1 MPPETT
7 RKMPEAVLVLACPKN
22 ESMVLHDSPYMK
34 FALILLLS
42 LPCVAKADSPTS
54 PNGGVPQP
62 TAELKVMTERLHLSQ
77 DQQDQIAPILV
88 AEANQ
93 RTAIQN
99 DSSLSVQEKHDQTG
113 VVHRAALRQIK
124 ALFTPEQL
132 AIIEQAQ
139 AHPQPGPTHPST
151 TL

>member
-1 MPPETT
+1 
-7 RKMPEAVLVLACPKN
+7 
-22 ESMVLHDSPYMK
+22 MK
-34 FALILLLS
+34 LPLLALIS
-42 LPCVAKADSPTS
+42 LPCVAWADSPAS

-77 DQQDQIAPILV
+77 SQQDQIAPILV
-88 AEANQ
+88 SEAGQ
-93 RTAIQN
+93 RTSIQN
-99 DSSLSVQEKHDQTG
+99 DPSLSVHEKHDQTG
-113 VVHRAALRQIK
+113 AVHRAALQQIK

-132 AIIEQAQ
+132 ALVEQSQ